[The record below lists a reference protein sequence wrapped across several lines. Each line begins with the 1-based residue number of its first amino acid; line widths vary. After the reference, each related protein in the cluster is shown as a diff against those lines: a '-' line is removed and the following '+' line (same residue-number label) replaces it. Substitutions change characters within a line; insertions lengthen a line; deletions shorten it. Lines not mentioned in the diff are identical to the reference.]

1 MRLITLLNHCEHF
14 SGFVYEKA
22 RLCQHSRTIEI
33 EMRPRRGSKPV
44 CSGCHERGTA
54 YDQLGLRRFE
64 FVPVW
69 GFIVLLLYRMRR
81 VDCRACGVRV
91 EQVPWATGKHQLTK
105 AYMLFLAHWAR
116 KLSWQETAASFRSSW
131 DKVRQAVE
139 YVVEWGLAHR
149 SVGPI
154 LAIGVDL
161 CNFHPPACARHFPA
175 APAPA
180 ADGVQPQSPIGSQG
194 AGTLENPVI
203 GPVARKSTR
212 GSSLVYNLSGLF
224 LS

>member
-14 SGFVYEKA
+14 SGFVYDKA

-131 DKVRQAVE
+131 DKVFLDDWCQQVMRSRIQPMKKIAMTMRSHRE
-139 YVVEWGLAHR
+139 LLLNYFRAKRRLSSGVV
-149 SVGPI
+149 
-154 LAIGVDL
+154 
-161 CNFHPPACARHFPA
+161 
-175 APAPA
+175 
-180 ADGVQPQSPIGSQG
+180 
-194 AGTLENPVI
+194 
-203 GPVARKSTR
+203 
-212 GSSLVYNLSGLF
+212 
-224 LS
+224 

>member
-81 VDCRACGVRV
+81 V
-91 EQVPWATGKHQLTK
+91 
-105 AYMLFLAHWAR
+105 FLIA
-116 KLSWQETAASFRSSW
+116 E
-131 DKVRQAVE
+131 
-139 YVVEWGLAHR
+139 
-149 SVGPI
+149 
-154 LAIGVDL
+154 
-161 CNFHPPACARHFPA
+161 
-175 APAPA
+175 
-180 ADGVQPQSPIGSQG
+180 
-194 AGTLENPVI
+194 
-203 GPVARKSTR
+203 PVAFGSKRCRGRLAST
-212 GSSLVYNLSGLF
+212 S
-224 LS
+224 